1 MRKRSNSFK
10 LLWQAIWSSRESMWA
25 SIQVLIVLTVAL
37 ATVFYLAEH
46 KVQPKEYDYWR
57 SLLWAFTR
65 YIGDPGQFAG
75 NGPVTLVG
83 RVVASLIG
91 IVGILIFAVPA
102 GLIGAGFKTAIEKEL
117 RKKHLK
123 ELGERLHKAF
133 RRKQDSKTMF
143 RCVPRYISIGTLQAS
158 KNMTERD
165 VIDAVEHNPPFR
177 LRNLATAE
185 TKGNHAIDQ
194 IVIEMFPFNTF
205 YGAYIDR
212 GSNITICCPTANTE
226 AGIGNFAYYL
236 AIIGGFNFIS
246 KEVENNVDEPSSY
259 YLINNEVSN
268 AEREKYLND
277 LRHLSGKGKDRWTI
291 FLISSESKKETDLHF
306 ITKAN
311 SKTGRESTIIDNE
324 KFVQLWDVITQSV
337 KQECDV
343 LTDLDSYRPA
353 GPKNVAVV
361 VGGGIDINAFTI
373 RVSSELAV
381 WNPIYV
387 ALVKTLAETIN
398 TTIGNPEKATPYDL
412 LKESGVG
419 YQEL

>member
-10 LLWQAIWSSRESMWA
+10 LLWQAVLSSRESMWA
-25 SIQVLIVLTVAL
+25 SIQVLIVLTVVL

-46 KVQPKEYDYWR
+46 KAQPEEYDYWR

-75 NGPVTLVG
+75 NGPITLVG
-83 RVVASLIG
+83 RIVASLIG

-102 GLIGAGFKTAIEKEL
+102 GLIGAGFKNAIEKEL
-117 RKKHLK
+117 RKKHLN
-123 ELGERLHKAF
+123 ELGVRLHKAF

-194 IVIEMFPFNTF
+194 IVIEMFPFNTS
-205 YGAYIDR
+205 YGACIDR
-212 GSNITICCPTANTE
+212 GSNITICCPTANSE

-236 AIIGGFNFIS
+236 ALIGGFNYIS

-259 YLINNEVSN
+259 YLINNEVPN

-277 LRHLSGKGKDRWTI
+277 IKLIAGKKKERWII

-311 SKTGRESTIIDNE
+311 TKTGRDSTIIDNDN
-324 KFVQLWDVITQSV
+324 FARLWNAMSENARR
-337 KQECDV
+337 ECNVNSDID
-343 LTDLDSYRPA
+343 TYRPA
-353 GPKNVAVV
+353 GPKNAAVII
-361 VGGGIDINAFTI
+361 GGGIDTNAFTI
-373 RVSSELAV
+373 RVSSELVV
-381 WNPIYV
+381 WSTMYI
-387 ALVKTLAETIN
+387 ALAKALAEAIN
-398 TTIGNPEKATPYDL
+398 TTVGNPAKSAPYDL

-419 YQEL
+419 YE